1 MNIQSI
7 RIHRSELGL
16 LRPYTIAYRTVTSTS
31 VIWAE
36 IIADNGMVGI
46 GAANPS
52 PMVTGE
58 TLDDTEKALNEI
70 ADRFIGKS
78 IYAIRSLSEELLL
91 ATAWPA
97 ARAVLDIGFY
107 DLLGKLT
114 GKPIVE
120 LLGRKHNTM
129 ATSITIGIKN
139 VEETLAEGI
148 EYVDRGFK
156 SLKVKLGHSV
166 EEDLE
171 RLAKLR
177 EHFGQTIHIRV
188 DANQGYSRED
198 LGLFMEKS
206 RDFSLELIE
215 QPIKFDDLEGMR
227 AVPDAYKPLI
237 AADESLKTYRN
248 ALDLIRPIPAAGI
261 FNIKMM
267 KSGGIYPALQIAD
280 LARQADIRLMWGCN
294 DESIVSITAALHAAF
309 ACPNTAFLDLDG
321 SLDMATDIVSG
332 GFLLK
337 DGMMRIGEGAGLG
350 VKLL

>member
-7 RIHRSELGL
+7 RIHRSDLGL
-16 LRPYTIAYRTVTSTS
+16 LRPYTVAYRTITQSS

-36 IIADNGMVGI
+36 VVADNGLVGI

-58 TLDDTEKALNEI
+58 TLEDTEKALNEI
-70 ADRFIGKS
+70 VDRFVGKS

-97 ARAVLDIGFY
+97 ARAVLDIGFH

-114 GKPIVE
+114 RKPIVD
-120 LLGRKHNTM
+120 LLGRKHKTM
-129 ATSITIGIKN
+129 LTSITIGIKN
-139 VEETLAEGI
+139 VEETLEEGI

-166 EEDLE
+166 EEDIE

-177 EHFGQTIHIRV
+177 EHFGRSILIRV
-188 DANQGYSRED
+188 DANQGYSRAD
-198 LGLFMEKS
+198 LDLFMGKTKGF
-206 RDFSLELIE
+206 DLELIE

-227 AVPDAYKPLI
+227 AVPEAYKPLI
-237 AADESLKTYRN
+237 AADESLKTYKD
-248 ALDLIRPIPAAGI
+248 ALALIRPVSAAGI
-261 FNIKMM
+261 FNVKMM
-267 KSGGIYPALQIAD
+267 KCGGIYPAMQIAD
-280 LARQADIRLMWGCN
+280 LARYADIQLMWGCN

-321 SLDMATDIVSG
+321 SLEMTTDIVSG

-337 DGMMRIGEGAGLG
+337 DGMMSIGEGVGLG
-350 VKLL
+350 ISLI

>member
-16 LRPYTIAYRTVTSTS
+16 LRPYTVAYRTVTQTS
-31 VIWAE
+31 VVWAE

-58 TLDDTEKALNEI
+58 TLDDTEKALNAI

-78 IYAIRSLSEELLL
+78 IYAIRDLSEELLL

-97 ARAVLDIGFY
+97 ARAVLDIGFH

-114 GKPIVE
+114 GKPIVD
-120 LLGRKHNTM
+120 LLGRKHKEM
-129 ATSITIGIKN
+129 LTSITIGIKN
-139 VEETLAEGI
+139 IEETLKEGI
-148 EYVDRGFK
+148 EYADRGFK

-166 EEDLE
+166 EEDIE

-177 EHFGQTIHIRV
+177 EHFGRAIRIRV
-188 DANQGYSRED
+188 DANQGYSRDD
-198 LGLFMEKS
+198 LNLFMDKTKGF
-206 RDFSLELIE
+206 DLELIE

-227 AVPDAYKPLI
+227 AVPETYKPLI
-237 AADESLKTYRN
+237 AADESLKTYKH
-248 ALDLIRPIPAAGI
+248 ALDLIRPVPAAGI

-267 KSGGIYPALQIAD
+267 KSGGIYPAMQIAD
-280 LARQADIRLMWGCN
+280 LARHADIRLMWGCN

-337 DGMMRIGEGAGLG
+337 DGMMRIGEGVGLG
-350 VKLL
+350 VELQ